1 MGTDCILRSDYYRNI
16 WRKDMKGIILAG
28 GSGTRLYPLTKVTS
42 KQLLPIYDKPMI
54 YYPVSV
60 LMSAGIRDILIISTP
75 QDLPRFEA
83 LLGDG
88 SQFGIKLSYA
98 EQPSPDGLAQAFI
111 IGEEFIGKDCVAMV
125 LGDNIFHGHGLK
137 KRLRA
142 AVRNARSGKGA
153 TVFGYYVDD
162 PERFGIV
169 EFDKEGHAVSI
180 EEKPKKPK
188 SNYCVTGLYF
198 YDNRVVEYAKKLKPS
213 KRGEL
218 EITDL
223 NRIYLKKGE
232 LNVELLGQGFT
243 WLDTGTHESLV
254 EATNFVMTVENHQN
268 RKIGCLE
275 DIAYINGW
283 ITREQVE
290 AVIKLYKN
298 NQYGRYLQDVL
309 DGKYL
314 DVIRDKKRLEK
325 LEEQEK

>member
-1 MGTDCILRSDYYRNI
+1 
-16 WRKDMKGIILAG
+16 MKGIILAG

-54 YYPVSV
+54 YYPMSV

-75 QDLPRFEA
+75 HDLPRFRE
-83 LLGDG
+83 LLGTG
-88 SQFGIKLSYA
+88 EQFGLRLSYA

-111 IGEEFIGKDCVAMV
+111 IGEEFIGDDSVAMV
-125 LGDNIFHGHGLK
+125 LGDNIFFGHGLK

-142 AVRNARSGKGA
+142 AVRNAKNGKGA

-162 PERFGIV
+162 PHRFGIV
-169 EFDKEGHAVSI
+169 EFDETGHAISI
-180 EEKPKKPK
+180 EEKPEHPK

-198 YDNRVVEYAKKLKPS
+198 YDNRVVQYAKGLKPS

-223 NRIYLKKGE
+223 NRIYLENGD

-290 AVIKLYKN
+290 QVIELYKK

-314 DVIRDKKRLEK
+314 DVIRDKKRLE
-325 LEEQEK
+325 EIEKRG